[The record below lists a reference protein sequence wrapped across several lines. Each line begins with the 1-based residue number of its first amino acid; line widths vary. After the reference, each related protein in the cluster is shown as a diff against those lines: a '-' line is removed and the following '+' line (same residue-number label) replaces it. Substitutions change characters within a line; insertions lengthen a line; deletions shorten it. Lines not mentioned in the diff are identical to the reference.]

1 MDTETAYWIALV
13 VFAAVVFSIVAF
25 TAGKL
30 SADSKPLF
38 VAKPA
43 ESDIRSEIVA
53 LRCQVEELRFEL
65 RRSNYRNFGSPE
77 HPVD

>member
-1 MDTETAYWIALV
+1 MDTETAYWIAIV
-13 VFAAVVFSIVAF
+13 VFVAVVFSIIAF

-30 SADSKPLF
+30 SADSQPLF

-43 ESDIRSEIVA
+43 ESEIRSELVA

-65 RRSNYRNFGSPE
+65 RRSQGRS
-77 HPVD
+77 